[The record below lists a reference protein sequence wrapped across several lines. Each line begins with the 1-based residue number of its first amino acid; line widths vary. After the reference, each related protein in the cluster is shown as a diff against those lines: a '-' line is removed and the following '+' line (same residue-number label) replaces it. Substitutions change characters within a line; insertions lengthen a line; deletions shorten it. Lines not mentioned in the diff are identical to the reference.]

1 MDEILKYERDLI
13 NYVRSKIHNDD
24 WQDVVQDTLMYLCI
38 KVNDINITNTKG
50 LVLNTG
56 RFFVNTYFKPKKEIQ
71 NIIEKESIDISYI
84 LKHFTNIDKTQLKPF
99 LMSVYGYKI
108 KDIANILKINENTI
122 KTRIRA
128 CRNKLRNEMYI
139 L

>member
-1 MDEILKYERDLI
+1 MDEILKYKQDLI

-38 KVNDINITNTKG
+38 KVDDIKITNTKG
-50 LVLNTG
+50 LIINTG
-56 RFFVNTYFKPKKEIQ
+56 RFFVNNYFKPTKPTV
-71 NIIEKESIDISYI
+71 NITEKETVDISYI
-84 LKHFTNIDKTQLKPF
+84 INHFGNIDKTQLKPF

-108 KDIANILKINENTI
+108 KDIAKILKVNENTI

-128 CRNKLRNEMYI
+128 CRNKLRNE